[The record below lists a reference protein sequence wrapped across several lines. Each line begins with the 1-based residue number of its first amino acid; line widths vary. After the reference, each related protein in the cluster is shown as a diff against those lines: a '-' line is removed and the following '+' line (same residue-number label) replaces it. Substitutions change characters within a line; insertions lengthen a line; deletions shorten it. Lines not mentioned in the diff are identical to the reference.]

1 VCVCFVYAG
10 RKQDE
15 DEWSALSKAD
25 GRKNWCKARGG
36 AFESAPGP
44 PFSLIIAPVV
54 AAAAGAPARSL
65 VPSINLRRRQMTG
78 STFCV
83 CTVRKGVCRGRERAS
98 ERSHP
103 VRAAP
108 HLRFYSDSRR
118 PIATMAT
125 HLQLVR
131 PAKKRARVTPHD
143 FNLCLLH

>member
-1 VCVCFVYAG
+1 MRGANRMRMNGPRAPF
-10 RKQDE
+10 
-15 DEWSALSKAD
+15 KAD
-25 GRKNWCKARGG
+25 GQKNWCKARGG

-54 AAAAGAPARSL
+54 VDAAAAGAL

-83 CTVRKGVCRGRERAS
+83 CTVRKGVCCERAS
-98 ERSHP
+98 ERARSHP

-108 HLRFYSDSRR
+108 HLRFYSDLR

-125 HLQLVR
+125 HHLQLVR
-131 PAKKRARVTPHD
+131 PAKKRARVTPHE
-143 FNLCLLH
+143 FNLCLLQKQALYL